1 MTMSMFFNPREIF
14 EMAVQI
20 ERNGKRFYREA
31 ANTVKE
37 DRLRGEFGLLSV
49 MEENHEAVFQDL
61 LRQVAMDAF
70 STEWYDPEGEAALYL
85 QTFINGQV
93 FDLARPAPPEL
104 VGPDANLK
112 AILEWAIE
120 READS
125 ILFYTGLRELILSA
139 PDKAKI
145 ETIINEEMGHVVLLS
160 RRLAEVT
167 KPNVL

>member
-1 MTMSMFFNPREIF
+1 MSVFFNPREIF

-49 MEENHEAVFQDL
+49 MEENHEAVFQAL
-61 LRQVAMDAF
+61 LQQIVMDAF
-70 STEWYDPEGEAALYL
+70 GAEWYDPEGEAALYL
-85 QTFINGQV
+85 QTFIDGQV
-93 FDLARPAPPEL
+93 FDLERPAPAEL
-104 VGPDANLK
+104 VGPNADLK
-112 AILEWAIE
+112 AVLEWAIA
-120 READS
+120 REGDS
-125 ILFYTGLRELILSA
+125 ILFYTGLRELIPSA

-145 ETIINEEMGHVVLLS
+145 GVIIDEEMGHVALLN

-167 KPNVL
+167 NTEV